1 VARHKG
7 WDTEDLGGV
16 LPHPVRTLAQ

>member
-16 LPHPVRTLAQ
+16 LPHPVRTLAP